1 MPSGKY
7 FMKQV
12 SKLDK
17 ELKQE
22 LEWLNENLKA
32 VVTNQAMLYLQLQ
45 KIADE
50 LADKKIDSP

>member
-1 MPSGKY
+1 MPFGKY

-22 LEWLNENLKA
+22 LEWINENLKA
-32 VVTNQAMLYLQLQ
+32 VVVNQEMMMYCRL
-45 KIADE
+45 KDIEDE
-50 LADKKIDSP
+50 IKKQDKH